1 MPNPLAIDAHAHIC
15 TEETMKLL
23 NKETPKVASALKEI
37 AKDVYEWTVAGV
49 PYRPLPL
56 GGFDIEQRLKD
67 MKASDVDMQV
77 LSNTPQTFLY
87 NQDAGLTAA
96 ACIVQNDQIAKHVRD
111 YPRSFYGIATLPMQ
125 APKAAADELE
135 RAISKLGLK
144 GMQIGSNINGKN
156 LDEPEFEPVWQVA
169 NQHNAFCMVHPNN
182 VAGIDRMKN
191 YYLNNLIGNPL
202 DTTIAA
208 ACLVF
213 GGVIERYPNI
223 RFYMVHGG
231 GFTPYQAG
239 RWQHGWHVRPEPQ
252 KHLKKPPAETIR
264 TFYWDTILHSK
275 PQLEFL
281 VQEFGAAHVILG
293 SDYPYDM
300 GTFEC
305 ARQVKALSVRRDGQA
320 DHAQRPG
327 AEAPGGREVM
337 SPRRALPRSAIAALI
352 KDAMMAVGVPD
363 ADAAKV
369 AELMLEADLTGA
381 DAHGVFRLPQYV
393 RRIKAGGVNPRASIK
408 VEKTAPATAM
418 VDGDNGMG
426 HLVMQRAADTAIAL
440 AKENGVAWVGA
451 RRSNHAGAAGTY
463 AAMALP
469 HDMIGIYSAVAN
481 ANHMPAWGAAES
493 LLEHQPD
500 RDRGPGRRGAAGG
513 ARHRHHGRLLRHGE
527 SLQAA
532 GQADAGGLDDRRQG
546 RQADHRFRA
555 KRRRPADADR
565 RPQGF
570 AVWRWCW
577 GCWPA
582 C

>member
-23 NKETPKVASALKEI
+23 NKETPKVASSLKEI
-37 AKDVYEWTVAGV
+37 GQGNYEWTVAGV

-87 NQDAGLTAA
+87 NQDAGMTAA
-96 ACIVQNDQIAKHVRD
+96 ACVVQNDQIAKHVRD

-156 LDEPEFEPVWQVA
+156 LDEPEFEPVWAVA

-213 GGVIERYPNI
+213 GGVIERFPNI

-252 KHLKKPPAETIR
+252 
-264 TFYWDTILHSK
+264 
-275 PQLEFL
+275 
-281 VQEFGAAHVILG
+281 
-293 SDYPYDM
+293 
-300 GTFEC
+300 
-305 ARQVKALSVRRDGQA
+305 
-320 DHAQRPG
+320 
-327 AEAPGGREVM
+327 
-337 SPRRALPRSAIAALI
+337 
-352 KDAMMAVGVPD
+352 
-363 ADAAKV
+363 
-369 AELMLEADLTGA
+369 
-381 DAHGVFRLPQYV
+381 
-393 RRIKAGGVNPRASIK
+393 
-408 VEKTAPATAM
+408 
-418 VDGDNGMG
+418 
-426 HLVMQRAADTAIAL
+426 
-440 AKENGVAWVGA
+440 
-451 RRSNHAGAAGTY
+451 
-463 AAMALP
+463 
-469 HDMIGIYSAVAN
+469 
-481 ANHMPAWGAAES
+481 
-493 LLEHQPD
+493 
-500 RDRGPGRRGAAGG
+500 
-513 ARHRHHGRLLRHGE
+513 
-527 SLQAA
+527 
-532 GQADAGGLDDRRQG
+532 
-546 RQADHRFRA
+546 
-555 KRRRPADADR
+555 
-565 RPQGF
+565 
-570 AVWRWCW
+570 
-577 GCWPA
+577 
-582 C
+582 